1 MRINKFIARAGIASR
16 RKAEELIL
24 SGKITIN
31 DEVVTELGTR
41 VAEDDI
47 VKYDGKEIKLKEEL
61 EYILINK
68 PVGYVST
75 VKDPYAIKTVLDLVS
90 TNKRIY
96 PVGRL
101 DKDSRGLL
109 LLTNDGNITFK
120 LTHPSSDI
128 EKEYI
133 VRLDMEP
140 SVEEIELLKN
150 GIPLEGVMTKEAYVK
165 RIKNKVYRVRISEGR
180 NRQIRRMFEYIGYK
194 VIDLKRVSIGNI
206 VDNELKEGE
215 FRYLTDKEIKYLRNL

>member
-1 MRINKFIARAGIASR
+1 MRINKFVARAGIASR

-24 SGKITIN
+24 AGEITIN
-31 DEVVTELGTR
+31 DEIVTELGTR
-41 VAEDDI
+41 VTEDDI
-47 VKYDGKEIKLKEEL
+47 VKYKGKEIGVKEEYL
-61 EYILINK
+61 YILINK
-68 PVGYVST
+68 PIGYVST
-75 VKDPYAIKTVLDLVS
+75 VKDPYATKTVLDLVK
-90 TNKRIY
+90 TNKRVY

-120 LTHPSSDI
+120 LTHPSSNI

-133 VRLDMEP
+133 VRLNMDPLSGE
-140 SVEEIELLKN
+140 VNLLRD
-150 GIPLEGVMTKEAYVK
+150 GIPLDGVKTKKAYIK
-165 RIKNKVYRVRISEGR
+165 RIKKSLYNVRISEGR

-194 VIDLKRVSIGNI
+194 VIDLKRVSIGSI

-215 FRYLTDKEIKYLRNL
+215 FRYLRDEEIKYLKNL